1 LLSLSRERIKTEI
14 LERERETP
22 TLFSFLLEWAK
33 VLIFYGRESGGEY
46 DSAVKVSKLIIT
58 LC

>member
-1 LLSLSRERIKTEI
+1 LLSLSRERDKNRDSREI
-14 LERERETP
+14 ETP
-22 TLFSFLLEWAK
+22 TLFSFLLECAK

>member
-14 LERERETP
+14 LERETP
-22 TLFSFLLEWAK
+22 TLFIFLLECAK